1 MSCECGHD
9 ERRVPETREEALELA
24 GHAGAL
30 LEVVARD
37 NSRWLGV
44 LRCREC
50 GRYWAEDSMSS
61 GHADLFFVY
70 PIVTDDAERWLAE
83 AQPLHL

>member
-1 MSCECGHD
+1 
-9 ERRVPETREEALELA
+9 VPETRDEALALA
-24 GHAGAL
+24 GHQTAIGAM
-30 LEVVARD
+30 LEVVQRD
-37 NSRWLGV
+37 TTRWIAV

-70 PIVTDDAERWLAE
+70 PVETGELPE
-83 AQPLHL
+83 PLNL